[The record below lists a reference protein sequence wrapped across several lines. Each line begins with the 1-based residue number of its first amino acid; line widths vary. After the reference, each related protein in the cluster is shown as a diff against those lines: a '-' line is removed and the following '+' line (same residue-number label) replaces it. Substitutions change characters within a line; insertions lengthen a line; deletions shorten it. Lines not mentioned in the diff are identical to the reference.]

1 MQSAIKGVPKQ
12 PHDHPDGGK
21 DRVEKEGEDNPCV
34 HPGKHQCQ
42 AHPTFFNPTQ
52 KIREDQSAQ
61 KEQRGNGPKQR
72 CCSCV
77 ATLPTQQTYTGQ
89 SHRNRD
95 AEAPKLGAG
104 GLFLHKMLPKT
115 F

>member
-21 DRVEKEGEDNPCV
+21 DRVEKESEDDPCV
-34 HPGKHQCQ
+34 HPGKNQGQ
-42 AHPTFFNPTQ
+42 AHPNFFNPTQ

-61 KEQRGNGPKQR
+61 KEQRGDSPEDR
-72 CCSCV
+72 WRIRV
-77 ATLPTQQTYTGQ
+77 ATVPAQETYAGQ

-104 GLFLHKMLPKT
+104 GLSFYE
-115 F
+115 